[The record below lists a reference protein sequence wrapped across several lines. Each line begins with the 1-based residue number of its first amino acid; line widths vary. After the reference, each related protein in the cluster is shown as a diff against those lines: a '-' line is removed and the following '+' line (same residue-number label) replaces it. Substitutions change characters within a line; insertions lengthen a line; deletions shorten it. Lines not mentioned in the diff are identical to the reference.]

1 MATIV
6 VVEDEW
12 AIRTGL
18 VELLEGQGHRVV
30 AAATG
35 PDGLACA
42 TAPGARPDLVLLDVM
57 LPGLNGFEVLK
68 GIRSQAPGL
77 PVIMVTAK
85 GQEAD
90 RVAGFALEADDYV
103 VKPFSPLELLGRI
116 QAVLRRSQPAQP
128 QPAEPT
134 SLHIGIATV
143 HFDRMELERDGQIQN
158 VPVRALELLR
168 CLWRHR
174 GTVVSRDLLMD
185 EVWGREAVRNT
196 RTIDNYIVKLRQW
209 IEPDPLVPATL
220 HTVHG
225 AGYRLDAPGAGST
238 AAD

>member
-12 AIRTGL
+12 AIRQGL
-18 VELLEGQGHRVV
+18 IELLEGQGHRVV
-30 AAATG
+30 AATTG
-35 PDGLACA
+35 PEGLSCA
-42 TAPGARPDLVLLDVM
+42 TAPGAPPDLVLLDVM
-57 LPGLNGFEVLK
+57 LPGMNGFEVLR
-68 GIRSQAPGL
+68 GIRARLPGL

-90 RVAGFALEADDYV
+90 RVAGFTYEADDYV

-116 QAVLRRSQPAQP
+116 QAVLRRTQGPL
-128 QPAEPT
+128 PT
-134 SLHIGIATV
+134 VPLQGPFRLGSALID
-143 HFDRMELERDGQIQN
+143 FDRMELQRDGQRQP
-158 VPVRALELLR
+158 VPARALELLK

-174 GTVVSRDLLMD
+174 GSVVSRELLMD

-196 RTIDNYIVKLRQW
+196 RTIDNYVVKLRQW
-209 IEPDPLVPATL
+209 IEPEPLSPLYL

-225 AGYRLDAPGAGST
+225 LGYRLDVPDTGDTDDG
-238 AAD
+238 